1 MLRGGRQDPSA
12 QTGNGDRAVEMFIVG
27 TDDQDRT
34 GRVNGGRQ
42 ELGNGRLGLDS
53 GRLGLDSSVG
63 GRVVGQARSWK
74 QGSWKQGSRQAGRDS
89 TTGGWSDR
97 QGFGNRQDQL

>member
-1 MLRGGRQDPSA
+1 
-12 QTGNGDRAVEMFIVG
+12 MFIVG

-63 GRVVGQARSWK
+63 GRVVGQARGRY
-74 QGSWKQGSRQAGRDS
+74 QEGRQAGEEQKTGKQTGRDS
-89 TTGGWSDR
+89 TTGGWSNR
-97 QGFGNRQDQL
+97 RGFGNRQDQRWRNSSGVAGKL